1 MSDGLKQAVQRKG
14 SFLQTMRAVAWSF
27 FGVRKSRDYEQDVA
41 QLNPVHVIIAG
52 LVAAGVFIALL
63 LLLIRWATDV
73 VEELL
78 AEVGRRRDELAAIG
92 MVLAAMVVQFAMLLV
107 NWIIASGVAK

>member
-52 LVAAGVFIALL
+52 VIGALL
-63 LLLIRWATDV
+63 FIGA
-73 VEELL
+73 L
-78 AEVGRRRDELAAIG
+78 A
-92 MVLAAMVVQFAMLLV
+92 LLV